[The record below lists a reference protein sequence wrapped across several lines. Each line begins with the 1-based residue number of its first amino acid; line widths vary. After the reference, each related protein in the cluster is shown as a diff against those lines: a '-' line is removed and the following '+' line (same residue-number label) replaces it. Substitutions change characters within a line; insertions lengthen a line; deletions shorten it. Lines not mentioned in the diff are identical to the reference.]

1 MDRAVI
7 RSAAGWYAQLGSGD
21 CSDSER
27 AAFEA
32 WRRAHADHERAWR
45 QVEALRGRFQSLPRE
60 LSVSTL
66 RIADQPDLRRRA
78 VLRGF
83 AGVGL
88 AGGSAWMAGSRLPW
102 SEWTAQQRTAIG
114 EQRELRLADGSRLLL
129 NTASAADV
137 QFDQSQR
144 LVRLH
149 AGELFVET
157 VTDPAPI
164 ARPFIVQTPQG
175 QLRTL
180 GARFAVR
187 SEAEATRLFVLDRTV
202 EVRARELAEPYA
214 LQASAQLGFTSERI
228 DPARPAGEADIAW
241 TRGQL
246 IVDDWTLAEVIAE
259 LGRYQ
264 TAALICEEA
273 VAGLRVSG
281 AFPLRRLEQALAALT
296 QTLPIA
302 LSRSMRWS
310 GRAVVRIGAKA
321 A

>member
-1 MDRAVI
+1 MN
-7 RSAAGWYAQLGSGD
+7 
-21 CSDSER
+21 
-27 AAFEA
+27 
-32 WRRAHADHERAWR
+32 
-45 QVEALRGRFQSLPRE
+45 
-60 LSVSTL
+60 TL
-66 RIADQPDLRRRA
+66 RIAGQPDLQRRA

-83 AGVGL
+83 AGVGI
-88 AGGSAWMAGSRLPW
+88 ASGTAWMAGSQLPW
-102 SEWTAQQRTAIG
+102 REWTAQQRTAIG

-129 NTASAADV
+129 NTASSVDV
-137 QFDQSQR
+137 QFDESQR

-157 VTDPAPI
+157 AADTTSI

-187 SEAEATRLFVLDRTV
+187 GEAETTRLLVLDRAV
-202 EVRARELAEPYA
+202 EVRAQALAEPHM
-214 LQASAQLGFTSERI
+214 LQAAAQLSFTAERI
-228 DPARPAGEADIAW
+228 GSARPASESDAAW
-241 TRGQL
+241 TRGLL

-264 TAALICEEA
+264 TAALICDQA

-302 LSRSMRWS
+302 LSRSTRWT
-310 GRAVVRIGAKA
+310 GRSIVRIGARSA
-321 A
+321 